1 MKKML
6 CSFVVIALCAVSCLN
21 IEEKIELKSDNSG
34 TYTYSFDLSQMM
46 EMMAQM
52 GGSDEAE
59 KIPAQMDTTINFK
72 DFIDTVS
79 SLTAE
84 DKSALRGGIMNIH
97 SNEKK
102 NELSMVMTFP
112 FRDLDQLTYL
122 KKNALATLGKM
133 KSLDKAL
140 AGEKMDLKPG
150 AEDDVTGGSGMDQM
164 GMGTGSFPGSDMLS
178 NAYAF
183 SAKKNS
189 LSNTF
194 TGNASA
200 TALSDS
206 AAMSMQMMSMM
217 MGEFNYKTT
226 IILPQPVKT
235 YTGNKATLSADKKT
249 ITFSN
254 TMSNLMQKP
263 ESGAFSVEY

>member
-1 MKKML
+1 MKKIL
-6 CSFVVIALCAVSCLN
+6 FSFLLITLSAVSCMN

-46 EMMAQM
+46 EMLAQM
-52 GGSDEAE
+52 GSSEGAD
-59 KIPAQMDTTINFK
+59 KLPPQMDTVINFK
-72 DFIDTVS
+72 DFVDTAS
-79 SLTAE
+79 SLTAQE
-84 DKSALRGGIMNIH
+84 KTALRNGSMSLH

-102 NELSMVMTFP
+102 NELSMTIMLP
-112 FRDLDQLTYL
+112 FKDLDQLAYL
-122 KKNALATLGKM
+122 KKNALSTLGKM

-140 AGEKMDLKPG
+140 SGEKMDLKPG
-150 AEDDVTGGSGMDQM
+150 AEGDATNVPGMGQM

-178 NAYAF
+178 NSYTF
-183 SAKKNS
+183 SAKNNL

-194 TGNASA
+194 TGDANAA
-200 TALSDS
+200 ALSDS

-217 MGEFNYKTT
+217 MGEFNFKTT

-235 YTGNKATLSADKKT
+235 YTGNKATLSADKRT